1 MNCNTLGSPLK
12 EPYMLRTMAMTTA
25 TNTLSASQAHQSSS
39 LLRGFLEAAERFPE
53 RPAIVVDGQE
63 VRYRSLLLRA
73 GQLAA
78 AIDAFE
84 PENSGL
90 GAVLATR
97 SITAYA
103 GILGILGSGRGYVPL
118 NPKFPIERSA
128 KMLSRSGARVLVVD
142 SIGFGQLPTL
152 LRRMESPLAILVP
165 DEQNPGDLAR
175 HFPEHRFV
183 SAKELPDGASCFF
196 VTEAQAGT
204 IAYLLFTSGST
215 GEPKGVPISHQNV
228 RSYIESAC
236 NHYAVTERDRI
247 SQEFDLTFDLSVHD
261 MFVCWERG
269 ACLYCVP
276 ENSVM
281 MPAKF
286 IRESQLTMWFSVPSV
301 VGLLAKTRSLAA
313 GSLPTLR
320 WSLFCGE
327 PLAESYAR
335 LWQEAAPNSVVENL
349 YGPTETTIAITRYQ
363 WDNGSSPDRCLN
375 GIVPIG
381 WPFDG
386 QSVRVI
392 TRDKRLVSN
401 GESGE
406 LCLAGSQV
414 TTGYWND
421 QEKTAE
427 QFVNLPGTGGATW
440 YRTGDLVEQSPDG
453 CLRYLGRVDHQVK
466 IRGYRV
472 ELLEIEGVLREA
484 CRTEQVAAVPWP
496 VVDGNAGGIV
506 AFIGGVED
514 LDVSLVLGRCRVS
527 LPEYMIP
534 RKVLQ
539 VRNMPLNAN
548 GKMDRRALAMRL
560 E

>member
-1 MNCNTLGSPLK
+1 
-12 EPYMLRTMAMTTA
+12 
-25 TNTLSASQAHQSSS
+25 
-39 LLRGFLEAAERFPE
+39 
-53 RPAIVVDGQE
+53 
-63 VRYRSLLLRA
+63 
-73 GQLAA
+73 
-78 AIDAFE
+78 
-84 PENSGL
+84 
-90 GAVLATR
+90 
-97 SITAYA
+97 
-103 GILGILGSGRGYVPL
+103 
-118 NPKFPIERSA
+118 
-128 KMLSRSGARVLVVD
+128 
-142 SIGFGQLPTL
+142 
-152 LRRMESPLAILVP
+152 
-165 DEQNPGDLAR
+165 
-175 HFPEHRFV
+175 
-183 SAKELPDGASCFF
+183 
-196 VTEAQAGT
+196 
-204 IAYLLFTSGST
+204 
-215 GEPKGVPISHQNV
+215 
-228 RSYIESAC
+228 
-236 NHYAVTERDRI
+236 
-247 SQEFDLTFDLSVHD
+247 
-261 MFVCWERG
+261 
-269 ACLYCVP
+269 
-276 ENSVM
+276 
-281 MPAKF
+281 
-286 IRESQLTMWFSVPSV
+286 
-301 VGLLAKTRSLAA
+301 LAA

-327 PLAESYAR
+327 PLAASYAR

-349 YGPTETTIAITRYQ
+349 YGPTETTIAISRYQ
-363 WDNGSSPDRCLN
+363 WDNGTSPDRCLN

-427 QFVNLPGTGGATW
+427 QFVNLPGTGSATW

-560 E
+560 ENEGV